1 MLDELT
7 RLYDA
12 YVDTFRE
19 ADGKLP
25 AMMRLKRIHTAFV
38 VKNAELIS
46 DGEGFTPEEREV
58 ALAAA
63 LLHDTGRYEQLRRY
77 NTFQDSKSVD
87 HAVFSHDIV
96 KEKGWLD
103 AAGRVD
109 FALRLRSGKDSASP
123 LCKPANGEPRRPAN
137 GEPRRPANGEAESF
151 PLVSAAQKDA
161 ILKAV
166 LYHNRR
172 DLPDGLETP
181 LFDFDSQLRLTHIAA
196 HTVRD
201 ADKLDI
207 FRVLEDQVAHTDW
220 RSDSRAFW
228 NLAVSAPPNPV
239 VVDCIASARPVDYQH
254 IQSLSDFVL
263 IQVGWMIC
271 GLHFAT
277 SRRLCRERGHLAY
290 RRDFLHQL
298 TESPDVDRLCDQA
311 ERALA

>member
-1 MLDELT
+1 MLTALT
-7 RLYDA
+7 KLYDA

-25 AMMRLKRIHTAFV
+25 VMMQLKRTHTAFV
-38 VKNAELIS
+38 VKNAEAIAG
-46 DGEGFTPEEREV
+46 GEGFSPEEREV

-77 NTFQDSKSVD
+77 NTFKDSDSID

-96 KEKGWLD
+96 KEKGWLKEVKKS
-103 AAGRVD
+103 GEGEQ
-109 FALRLRSGKDSASP
+109 LRED
-123 LCKPANGEPRRPAN
+123 
-137 GEPRRPANGEAESF
+137 
-151 PLVSAAQKDA
+151 V
-161 ILKAV
+161 ILKAI

-172 DLPDGLETP
+172 DLPKEIENP
-181 LFDFDSQLRLTHIAA
+181 LFTFTSHLHLLSLAA

-220 RSDSRAFW
+220 KSDSRAFW

-239 VVDCIASARPVDYQH
+239 VVDCIEKGLPVDYQN
-254 IQSLSDFVL
+254 IKSLSDFVL
-263 IQVGWMIC
+263 IQVGWMIS
-271 GLHFAT
+271 GLQFAT

-290 RRDFLHQL
+290 RRNFLHQL
-298 TESPDVDRLCDQA
+298 TDSPAIDRVCDLA
-311 ERALA
+311 ERDLV